1 MSTGCHVARNLQRAR
16 SRTTATNALGLYDSR
31 TVGGLIGSVAVVNF
45 DVHGFASRK
54 ARDIPV
60 KRAAL
65 FYCPRA
71 HACRRTRRIRGCS
84 SRWQCRRGKSRG
96 YHCPG
101 QHRDETNSAYCLQD
115 FLPTHDHLFFKSGL
129 VTLVLT
135 DCAVGL
141 LLSRANSA
149 FLSGH
154 DSHCD
159 RRDCRNQQASRNQTP
174 IRCAHG

>member
-1 MSTGCHVARNLQRAR
+1 MGLHDPRA
-16 SRTTATNALGLYDSR
+16 
-31 TVGGLIGSVAVVNF
+31 VGGLIGSVAVVNF
-45 DVHGFASRK
+45 DVYGFASRK
-54 ARDIPV
+54 ARDVPV
-60 KRAAL
+60 ERATL

-71 HACRRTRRIRGCS
+71 HACRRARRIRGCS

-96 YHCPG
+96 YYCPG

-115 FLPTHDHLFFKSGL
+115 FLPTHDHLFFTAGL

-141 LLSRANSA
+141 LLGCANST

-154 DSHCD
+154 EAHYDC
-159 RRDCRNQQASRNQTP
+159 RDYRNQQASRNQTP
-174 IRCAHG
+174 ILCTHG